1 MSLWR
6 KNIMKEGLTALGIGG
21 INTLCAAITYQG
33 IITSFTLI
41 ANAVVALIS
50 LGFGAYKV
58 IRVVIKHF
66 KEKHGKD
73 CDCDKE
79 IQDIVNHQDK

>member
-1 MSLWR
+1 
-6 KNIMKEGLTALGIGG
+6 MKEGFTALGIGG

-41 ANAVVALIS
+41 TNALVALIS

-58 IRVVIKHF
+58 IKVIIKHF
-66 KEKHGKD
+66 KEMHTQD
-73 CDCDKE
+73 NCDCDDE
-79 IQDIVNHQDK
+79 IQDILNHKGE